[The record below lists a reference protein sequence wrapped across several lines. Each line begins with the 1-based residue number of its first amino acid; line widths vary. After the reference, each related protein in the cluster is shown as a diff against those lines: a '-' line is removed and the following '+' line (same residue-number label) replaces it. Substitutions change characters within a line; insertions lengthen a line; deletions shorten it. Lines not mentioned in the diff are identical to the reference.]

1 MKCSSLP
8 AKADTALQNKYYS
21 ETLHPLMKKAESG
34 DIVLLFGDASHFVLG
49 CDFLGYIYGSTRRFI
64 KTFSGRKRYN
74 VLGALDYISKKVVTV
89 TNDSYITATEV
100 CLLLHKIA
108 ESYSGKEIHL
118 VLDNAR
124 YQKCHDVQDLA
135 KELNIVLEYLPPYS
149 PNLNLIERLWK
160 YVKGELRSK
169 YYDDFT
175 AFQEK
180 IDNIIDSTAN
190 HNRDKIDR
198 LIGEKVELYDDLRQ
212 VAENTFIYNDCQEIL
227 AA

>member
-1 MKCSSLP
+1 
-8 AKADTALQNKYYS
+8 
-21 ETLHPLMKKAESG
+21 MKKAESG
-34 DIVLLFGDASHFVLG
+34 DVILLFGDASHFVMG

-74 VLGALDYISKKVVTV
+74 VLGALDYISKKVVTI

-108 ESYSGKEIHL
+108 ELYSGKELHL

-124 YQKCHDVQDLA
+124 YQKCRAVQDLA
-135 KELNIVLEYLPPYS
+135 EELNIVLDYLPPYS

-175 AFQEK
+175 AFRDK
-180 IDNIIDSTAN
+180 IDNIIDCL
-190 HNRDKIDR
+190 
-198 LIGEKVELYDDLRQ
+198 LIVSCIHLIPVSRKMFQNY
-212 VAENTFIYNDCQEIL
+212 
-227 AA
+227 AAT